1 VLVSEQVSEQISNQT
16 SQQTWV
22 VEVTLPPAQQIR
34 FQAILQGEEGL
45 AVVRCFDPE
54 KKKQQLWVPVAQQE
68 EFDDW
73 LNSLPKT
80 LELKVL
86 RQWLWGEVRS

>member
-1 VLVSEQVSEQISNQT
+1 MPAP
-16 SQQTWV
+16 QQM
-22 VEVTLPPAQQIR
+22 L
-34 FQAILQGEEGL
+34 FQSMLQAEDGL

-68 EFDDW
+68 AFEAW

-86 RQWLWGEVRS
+86 RQWLWDEEKG